1 MAAKIVVIGSFN
13 ADLTS
18 YMDRMPRPG
27 ETVTGR
33 RFVTGP
39 GGKGSNQ
46 AVAAA
51 RLGAEVTFVG
61 RIGQDVFAS
70 IALDCWK
77 EAGINTDYVI
87 QDPEHATGVAPIFVD
102 ETGENSIV
110 VVLGANLFVSR
121 EDVDAAAEVIA
132 GADILLT
139 QLEIDYGTVGY
150 ALRVAKERGART
162 ILNPAPAGKLPDAVI
177 ALADIITPN
186 ETELEVLAGLTGAN
200 PEEAAGS
207 LLKNDRQQI
216 IITLGA
222 QGARLVNQGGSALIP
237 SFKVDVVDTTGAGD
251 AFNGGLAVGLAEG
264 MDQMEAIAFAN
275 ATAALCVTKRG
286 TAPSMPERWEVEAL
300 LAAS

>member
-139 QLEIDYGTVGY
+139 QLEIDYGTAGY